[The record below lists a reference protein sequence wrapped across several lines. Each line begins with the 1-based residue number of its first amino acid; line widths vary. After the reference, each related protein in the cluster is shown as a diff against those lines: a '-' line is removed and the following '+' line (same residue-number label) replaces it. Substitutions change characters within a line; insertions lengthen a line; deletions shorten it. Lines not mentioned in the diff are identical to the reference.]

1 MLAFVTGRGRGI
13 GKAVSEALEASG
25 YRVVGPKGRDEL
37 DLTDPEAVYNY
48 ANMVLDMY
56 GTPDLIVNNA
66 GIEGIGLLQD
76 VFPAEWNRVLDTN
89 LSSAYLVIRAFLPRM
104 ISRGSGCIIN
114 IASMWG
120 EVGASMESVYSA
132 SKGGMIALAKAMA
145 IDLGPYGIRC
155 NIVLPGTIKTERWKA
170 MGDKQIVNGELTPIG
185 DISDYEDIADA
196 AWYFGSDASKNVTG
210 AELVVDGGMSCQLYP
225 VKLNEWKRIAKEK

>member
-37 DLTDPEAVYNY
+37 DLTDSEAVYNY

-89 LSSAYLVIRAFLPRM
+89 LSSAYLVIRAFLTRM

-132 SKGGMIALAKAMA
+132 SKGGMIALTKALAKELGPSGIRVNSVSPGCINTRMMDSYTEEEKAA
-145 IDLGPYGIRC
+145 LIEETPLGRIGEPEDVANAVVFLASDKASFITGQDLG
-155 NIVLPGTIKTERWKA
+155 
-170 MGDKQIVNGELTPIG
+170 VNGGFVI
-185 DISDYEDIADA
+185 
-196 AWYFGSDASKNVTG
+196 
-210 AELVVDGGMSCQLYP
+210 
-225 VKLNEWKRIAKEK
+225 

>member
-1 MLAFVTGRGRGI
+1 MFAFVTGRGRGI
-13 GKAVSEALEASG
+13 GKAVSDALEASG

-37 DLTDPEAVYNY
+37 DLTDSETVFNY
-48 ANMVLDMY
+48 ANMVLDRY

-66 GIEGIGLLQD
+66 GIEGTGLLQD

-104 ISRGSGCIIN
+104 ISRGSGCVIN

-132 SKGGMIALAKAMA
+132 SKGGMIALTKALAKELGPSGIRVNSVSPGCINTRMMDSYTDEEKAA
-145 IDLGPYGIRC
+145 LIEETPLGRIGEPEDVANAVVFLASDKASFITGQDLG
-155 NIVLPGTIKTERWKA
+155 
-170 MGDKQIVNGELTPIG
+170 VNGGFVI
-185 DISDYEDIADA
+185 
-196 AWYFGSDASKNVTG
+196 
-210 AELVVDGGMSCQLYP
+210 
-225 VKLNEWKRIAKEK
+225 

>member
-66 GIEGIGLLQD
+66 GIEGTGLLQD

-132 SKGGMIALAKAMA
+132 SKGGMIALTKALAKELGPSGIRVNSVSPGCINTRMMDSYTDEEKAA
-145 IDLGPYGIRC
+145 LIEETPLGRIGEPEDVANAVVFLASDKASFITGQDLG
-155 NIVLPGTIKTERWKA
+155 
-170 MGDKQIVNGELTPIG
+170 VNGGFVI
-185 DISDYEDIADA
+185 
-196 AWYFGSDASKNVTG
+196 
-210 AELVVDGGMSCQLYP
+210 
-225 VKLNEWKRIAKEK
+225 